1 MNWCEVSSWIHCKN
15 YRFHYSLIS
24 MEFGK
29 FMEFIHFSLLAISM
43 NFLDQL
49 VIDICDP
56 VLKD

>member
-1 MNWCEVSSWIHCKN
+1 MNWCEVSIWIHCKK
-15 YRFHYSLIS
+15 YCFHYCLIS

-29 FMEFIHFSLLAISM
+29 FMEFIHFSLLATSV

-49 VIDICDP
+49 VVDICDP